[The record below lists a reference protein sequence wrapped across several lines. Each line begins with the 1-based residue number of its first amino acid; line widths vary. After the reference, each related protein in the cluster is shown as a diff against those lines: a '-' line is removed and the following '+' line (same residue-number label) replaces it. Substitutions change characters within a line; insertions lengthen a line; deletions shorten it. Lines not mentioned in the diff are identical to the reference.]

1 MADEEEKKEE
11 GEGAEEEAETK
22 GGGNKLSV
30 VLVALVAVNSLLTTG
45 VLAVTLLKEPPPA
58 APAAAAAG
66 ADGGTAAPAASE
78 DDGEPEVEKKEPE
91 EVDEDGNPVPRKKA
105 IRGPVEK
112 MDPIVIQLRNPEFD
126 RFARIAFE
134 VELAS
139 QEDLEYYEAYKPRI
153 RDAFIAWLS
162 DRTYEELRGSRGLTK
177 VKTKLTERAEEI
189 LPGGRIKAIY
199 ITNFVVQ

>member
-1 MADEEEKKEE
+1 M
-11 GEGAEEEAETK
+11 
-22 GGGNKLSV
+22 
-30 VLVALVAVNSLLTTG
+30 AVNSLLTTG
-45 VLAVTLLKEPPPA
+45 VLAVTLLKEPPPP
-58 APAAAAAG
+58 APAAAG
-66 ADGGTAAPAASE
+66 ADGGVAAAPA

-134 VELAS
+134 VELAGE
-139 QEDLEYYEAYKPRI
+139 EDLEYYEAYKPRI

-177 VKTKLTERAEEI
+177 VKTKLTERAEKI

>member
-1 MADEEEKKEE
+1 MADEEENKEE
-11 GEGAEEEAETK
+11 GEELEEENK

-30 VLVALVAVNSLLTTG
+30 ILVALVAVNSLLTTG
-45 VLAVTLLKEPPPA
+45 VLAVTLLKEPPPP
-58 APAAAAAG
+58 APAAAG
-66 ADGGTAAPAASE
+66 ADGGVAAAPA

-134 VELAS
+134 VELAGE
-139 QEDLEYYEAYKPRI
+139 EDLEYYEAYKPRI

-177 VKTKLTERAEEI
+177 VKTKLTERAEKI